1 MNNSIYGTAMENV
14 ATNYMSHKIFDNNL
28 IAIRKSKVELKLSKP
43 GDIGMYISKL
53 SKVLMYEFHY
63 DYIKKK
69 RQQKE
74 KTTNQGYSQNTL
86 KLKDTL
92 KLKMSMNILRTIKK
106 GLILVIIPLCQ
117 KNMMV
122 QKVIGKMKDK
132 TEGLAI
138 EEFVGLKSKMYSL
151 LVGNSEHKKE

>member
-106 GLILVIIPLCQ
+106 RLILVIIPLCQ
-117 KNMMV
+117 KNMMI

>member
-1 MNNSIYGTAMENV
+1 MNDSIYETAMENV
-14 ATNYMSHKIFDNNL
+14 ATNYISHKIFDNNL

-117 KNMMV
+117 KNMMI

>member
-92 KLKMSMNILRTIKK
+92 KLKMSMNILRPIKK

-117 KNMMV
+117 KNMMI
-122 QKVIGKMKDK
+122 QTSHWKN
-132 TEGLAI
+132 ER
-138 EEFVGLKSKMYSL
+138 
-151 LVGNSEHKKE
+151 

>member
-1 MNNSIYGTAMENV
+1 MNNSLYGTAMENV

-138 EEFVGLKSKMYSL
+138 EEFVGLTSKMYSL